1 MKRTVKKSDD
11 KPQRKVLV
19 FVDSKGVLS
28 LWIKQYI
35 WHKWIPKTP
44 KEYANSMAKTVGKKP
59 DYGPCFW
66 GMHAESPQ
74 EKGYTFI
81 GILDETPQSFL

>member
-1 MKRTVKKSDD
+1 MPQSSKKIKN
-11 KPQRKVLV
+11 KPKQHILV
-19 FVDSKGVLS
+19 FVKDGVIS

-44 KEYANSMAKTVGKKP
+44 KLYADAMAKMLKRKP

-66 GMHAESPQ
+66 GMHAESPKD
-74 EKGYTFI
+74 KGYAYIGTLDDNAESFI
-81 GILDETPQSFL
+81 